1 MTLDTKCRTLS
12 QCHRSVHKL
21 SLLQK
26 GQAELRRIFKCGIK
40 SCGQQHQH
48 SSRMRGLYRPPQLPA
63 QLSDGV
69 LIQGGRGGAGGPLTK
84 FGGRH
89 KLGSGGSMQMNT
101 GEINLNG
108 GLAGGKDN
116 QGRHEIEGEKAAK
129 EKKKGRILLVLR
141 TNGVTHYT
149 AASLYDI

>member
-1 MTLDTKCRTLS
+1 
-12 QCHRSVHKL
+12 
-21 SLLQK
+21 
-26 GQAELRRIFKCGIK
+26 
-40 SCGQQHQH
+40 
-48 SSRMRGLYRPPQLPA
+48 
-63 QLSDGV
+63 
-69 LIQGGRGGAGGPLTK
+69 
-84 FGGRH
+84 
-89 KLGSGGSMQMNT
+89 MQMNT

-149 AASLYDI
+149 AVDGLAVRHFETKDPTIRHLNH

>member
-1 MTLDTKCRTLS
+1 
-12 QCHRSVHKL
+12 
-21 SLLQK
+21 
-26 GQAELRRIFKCGIK
+26 
-40 SCGQQHQH
+40 
-48 SSRMRGLYRPPQLPA
+48 
-63 QLSDGV
+63 
-69 LIQGGRGGAGGPLTK
+69 
-84 FGGRH
+84 
-89 KLGSGGSMQMNT
+89 MQMNT

-149 AASLYDI
+149 AASLYGILKLKIQLFVN